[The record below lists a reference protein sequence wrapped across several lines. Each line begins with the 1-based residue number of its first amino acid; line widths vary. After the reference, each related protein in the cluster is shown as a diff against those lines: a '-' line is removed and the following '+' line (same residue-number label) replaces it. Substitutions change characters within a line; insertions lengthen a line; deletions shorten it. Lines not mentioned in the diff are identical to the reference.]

1 MLFKRSKT
9 SATGLDKLDDSEEAP
24 TDAEEE
30 DPGTEEEK
38 KACLAC
44 PIESHCA
51 VGGYISMVN
60 HNTAIELLQQGL
72 ADLRAYMIARFTTMN
87 AELATTEARCTTLEA
102 KVDKLGE
109 EICVVRMAT
118 LTIG

>member
-1 MLFKRSKT
+1 VLFKRSKT

-72 ADLRAYMIARFTTMN
+72 ADLRAYMLASFTTMN
-87 AELATTEARCTTLEA
+87 A
-102 KVDKLGE
+102 KIDKLGE

>member
-9 SATGLDKLDDSEEAP
+9 SATGLDKLDYSEEAP

-72 ADLRAYMIARFTTMN
+72 ADLRAYMIAR
-87 AELATTEARCTTLEA
+87 LATTEARCTTLEA